1 MILTFKLNIK
11 LKYFDLIFNIFFNIL
26 IFILFYIFHGEMKNM
41 ANYLSAML
49 FEYIKKTRFIK
60 KNFLN
65 Y

>member
-1 MILTFKLNIK
+1 
-11 LKYFDLIFNIFFNIL
+11 
-26 IFILFYIFHGEMKNM
+26 MKNM

-65 Y
+65 FLKAVQQSLQFTRCKS

>member
-1 MILTFKLNIK
+1 
-11 LKYFDLIFNIFFNIL
+11 
-26 IFILFYIFHGEMKNM
+26 MKNM